1 VKRAAIFLTLM
12 SVMVFVFASVA
23 LAALIEGDDGANT
36 LVGTP
41 RGDAIYGYGGA
52 DRIEGRGGGDA
63 LHLGGGSDEGYG
75 GDGDDRLHLGGG
87 SDEGYGGRGDDYI
100 GAVDGSEDA
109 IFCGP
114 GSDRARANPGDN
126 VAEGCERIIRDGIRV
141 D

>member
-12 SVMVFVFASVA
+12 SVMVFMFAGVA

-41 RGDAIYGYGGA
+41 KGDAIYGYGGA
-52 DRIEGRGGGDA
+52 DLIHARGGGDA
-63 LHLGGGSDEGYG
+63 LRLGGGSDEGYG
-75 GDGDDRLHLGGG
+75 
-87 SDEGYGGRGDDYI
+87 ERGDDYI
-100 GAVDGSEDA
+100 RAVDGTEDT

-126 VAEGCERIIRDGIRV
+126 VAEGCEKIIREGIRV

>member
-1 VKRAAIFLTLM
+1 MKRAGIFLTLV
-12 SVMVFVFASVA
+12 SVMVFTFAGVA
-23 LAALIEGDDGANT
+23 LAALIEGNDRPNT

-41 RGDAIYGYGGA
+41 KGDTIYGYGGA

-63 LHLGGGSDEGYG
+63 LRLGGGSDEGYG
-75 GDGDDRLHLGGG
+75 
-87 SDEGYGGRGDDYI
+87 ERGDDYI
-100 GAVDGSEDA
+100 RSVDGTEDA

-126 VAEGCERIIRDGIRV
+126 VAEGCEKIIRDGIRV

>member
-1 VKRAAIFLTLM
+1 MKRAAIFLTLI

-75 GDGDDRLHLGGG
+75 G
-87 SDEGYGGRGDDYI
+87 RGDDYI

-109 IFCGP
+109 ISCGP
-114 GSDRARANPGDN
+114 GSDRARANPGDD
-126 VAEGCERIIRDGIRV
+126 VAEGCERIIREGIRV

>member
-1 VKRAAIFLTLM
+1 MKRAGIFMTLT
-12 SVMVFVFASVA
+12 SVMVFMFAGVA
-23 LAALIEGDDGANT
+23 LAALIEGNDGPNT

-41 RGDAIYGYGGA
+41 KGDAIYGYGGA

-63 LHLGGGSDEGYG
+63 LYLGGGSDEGYG
-75 GDGDDRLHLGGG
+75 
-87 SDEGYGGRGDDYI
+87 ERGDDYI
-100 GAVDGSEDA
+100 GAVDGTEDD

-126 VAEGCERIIRDGIRV
+126 VAEGCERVIRDGIRV

>member
-1 VKRAAIFLTLM
+1 MKRAGIFLTLV
-12 SVMVFVFASVA
+12 SVMVFTFAGVA
-23 LAALIEGDDGANT
+23 LAALIEGNDGANT

-41 RGDAIYGYGGA
+41 KGDAIYGYGGA

-63 LHLGGGSDEGYG
+63 LRLGGGSDEGYG
-75 GDGDDRLHLGGG
+75 
-87 SDEGYGGRGDDYI
+87 ERGDDYI
-100 GAVDGSEDA
+100 RSVDGSEDA

-126 VAEGCERIIRDGIRV
+126 VAEGCEKIIREGIRV

>member
-1 VKRAAIFLTLM
+1 MKRAGIFVTLM
-12 SVMVFVFASVA
+12 SVMVFMFAGVA
-23 LAALIEGDDGANT
+23 LAALIEGNDGANT

-41 RGDAIYGYGGA
+41 KGDAIYGYGGA

-63 LHLGGGSDEGYG
+63 LYLGGGSDKGYG
-75 GDGDDRLHLGGG
+75 
-87 SDEGYGGRGDDYI
+87 ERGDDYI
-100 GAVDGSEDA
+100 GAVDGTEDA

-126 VAEGCERIIRDGIRV
+126 VAEGCERVIREGIRV

>member
-1 VKRAAIFLTLM
+1 MEVLLRGGADSLEGANEVKRAAIFLTLM
-12 SVMVFVFASVA
+12 SVMVFLFAGVA
-23 LAALIEGDDGANT
+23 LAALIEGNDGSNT

-41 RGDAIYGYGGA
+41 RGDAIFGYGGA

-63 LHLGGGSDEGYG
+63 LRLGGGSDEGYG
-75 GDGDDRLHLGGG
+75 
-87 SDEGYGGRGDDYI
+87 ERGDDYI
-100 GAVDGSEDA
+100 SGVDGSEDA

-126 VAEGCERIIRDGIRV
+126 VAESCERIIREGIRV

>member
-1 VKRAAIFLTLM
+1 MKRAGIFLTLM

-23 LAALIEGDDGANT
+23 LAALIKGNDGANT

-63 LHLGGGSDEGYG
+63 LYLGGGSDEGYG
-75 GDGDDRLHLGGG
+75 
-87 SDEGYGGRGDDYI
+87 ERGDDYI
-100 GAVDGSEDA
+100 GAVDGSVDD
-109 IFCGP
+109 IHCGP

-126 VAEGCERIIRDGIRV
+126 VAEGCERVIRDGIRV

>member
-1 VKRAAIFLTLM
+1 MKRAGILLTLM
-12 SVMVFVFASVA
+12 SVLVFVFASVA

-52 DRIEGRGGGDA
+52 DLIHARGGGDT
-63 LHLGGGSDEGYG
+63 LRLGYGSDEGYG
-75 GDGDDRLHLGGG
+75 
-87 SDEGYGGRGDDYI
+87 ERGDDYI
-100 GAVDGSEDA
+100 RAVDGTEDA

-126 VAEGCERIIRDGIRV
+126 VAEGCERIIREGIRV

>member
-1 VKRAAIFLTLM
+1 MKRAGIFLTLM
-12 SVMVFVFASVA
+12 SVMVFMFAGVA
-23 LAALIEGDDGANT
+23 LAALIEGNDGSNT

-41 RGDAIYGYGGA
+41 KGDAIYGYGGA

-63 LHLGGGSDEGYG
+63 LRLGGGSDEGYG
-75 GDGDDRLHLGGG
+75 
-87 SDEGYGGRGDDYI
+87 ERGDDYI
-100 GAVDGSEDA
+100 RAVDGTEDA

-126 VAEGCERIIRDGIRV
+126 VAEGCERIIREGIRV